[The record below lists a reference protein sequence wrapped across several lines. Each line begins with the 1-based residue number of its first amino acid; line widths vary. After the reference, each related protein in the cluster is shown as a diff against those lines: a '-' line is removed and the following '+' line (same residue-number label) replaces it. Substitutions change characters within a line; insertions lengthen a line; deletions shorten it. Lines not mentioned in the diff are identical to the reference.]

1 MNIQNDKK
9 LLKRGMKSMLER
21 KLLKI
26 GGRLTAVTFAAFVLS
41 SCAQL
46 PDAINPVEWYNK
58 SVDFF
63 IGDETK
69 EEPKD

>member
-1 MNIQNDKK
+1 MS
-9 LLKRGMKSMLER
+9 RH

-26 GGRLTAVTFAAFVLS
+26 GRRLTAVTFVASLLG
-41 SCAQL
+41 SCSQL

-63 IGDETK
+63 VGNETK

>member
-1 MNIQNDKK
+1 MSKY
-9 LLKRGMKSMLER
+9 

-26 GGRLTAVTFAAFVLS
+26 GGRLTVVTFAVSLLG
-41 SCAQL
+41 SCSQL

-63 IGDETK
+63 VGNETK

>member
-1 MNIQNDKK
+1 MSKY
-9 LLKRGMKSMLER
+9 

-26 GGRLTAVTFAAFVLS
+26 GGRLTAVTFAASLLG
-41 SCAQL
+41 SCSQL
-46 PDAINPVEWYNK
+46 PDAINPVEWYNN

-63 IGDETK
+63 VGNETK

>member
-1 MNIQNDKK
+1 MPKY
-9 LLKRGMKSMLER
+9 

-26 GGRLTAVTFAAFVLS
+26 SGRLTAVTFAASILG

-46 PDAINPVEWYNK
+46 PDAINPVEWYNN

-63 IGDETK
+63 VGNETK
-69 EEPKD
+69 KEPKD

>member
-1 MNIQNDKK
+1 MTKY
-9 LLKRGMKSMLER
+9 

-26 GGRLTAVTFAAFVLS
+26 GRRLTAVTFVASLLG
-41 SCAQL
+41 SCSQL

-63 IGDETK
+63 VGNETK